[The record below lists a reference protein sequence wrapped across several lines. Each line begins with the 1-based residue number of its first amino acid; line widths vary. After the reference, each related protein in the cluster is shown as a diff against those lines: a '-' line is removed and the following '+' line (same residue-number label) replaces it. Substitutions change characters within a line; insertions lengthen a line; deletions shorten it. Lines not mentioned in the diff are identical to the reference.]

1 MKSRLPFDEL
11 NVLKARMTRHFGAD
25 GRIKSQDDCEDIID
39 ELLDLYLLALASAV
53 DAVNE
58 QFNAR
63 IEPTPQE
70 VQDMIYRRIG
80 GATWVDRVLTWYMTG
95 GTAEDIMRIAE
106 TEMHRIGVE
115 AADFAAVKAGAT
127 TKKWVCMM
135 LPTSRD
141 THVWLNGTTVPID
154 GYFYSHDGGKTLYPG
169 QWGIAEEDV
178 NCLCELEYS

>member
-11 NVLKARMTRHFGAD
+11 NVLKSRMARHFGAD

-106 TEMHRIGVE
+106 TEMVRIGNT
-115 AADFAAVKAGAT
+115 AALATAVKAGAT
-127 TKKWVCMM
+127 SKTWQTM
-135 LPTSRD
+135 LDDRVRD
-141 THVWLNGTTVPID
+141 THIYLENTTVPID
-154 GYFYSHDGGKTLYPG
+154 AEFYTYDNDHAQAPG
-169 QWGIAEEDV
+169 LFERPENNI
-178 NCLCELEYS
+178 NCRCELAFG